1 MTCTCTISQA
11 IAITSATATNIS
23 QPTQTT
29 IQGVISDSRK
39 LVAGQ
44 LFVALTG
51 ENFDGHGFVAKAIAQ
66 GAVAAIVSRE
76 WTSSEAAQ
84 GLPLLAVDCT
94 LTAYQDLARWWR
106 SQFVHP
112 LVAITGSVGKTT
124 TKEIIASM
132 LSCYV
137 KSDCHNLVASPNCD
151 GAAEPPHHNLAQ
163 EQTQRVHK
171 SLANHNNDIGVAQ
184 TLLAIAPEQHDFVV
198 VEMGMR
204 GLGEIARLARVS
216 LPTVSVITN
225 VGTAHIGRL
234 GSREA
239 IATAKCELLA
249 EMPAN
254 GTAVLN
260 ASNPLLME
268 TASQVWHGKTI
279 TYGLGLGD
287 INGKLTN
294 DVLYVGDYAWTLPL
308 PGQHNAM
315 NFLAGL
321 AVLKALDLDW
331 SLTTTGIG
339 KLDLPFGRA
348 QLYDLP
354 QNVTILDETYNASPE
369 GMLAALRQ
377 LADMPANHRW
387 AVLGTMKEL
396 GEMSEHLHSQVGQAI
411 SELGIEGAIIL
422 ADGEADAI
430 LAGANGSL
438 HYAIACPSHEEV
450 TQALLQK
457 IQSGDR
463 ILFKASRSVGMD
475 RVVQAFRQHW
485 K

>member
-1 MTCTCTISQA
+1 MTCICTISQA
-11 IAITSATATNIS
+11 IAITSAIASNIS
-23 QPTQTT
+23 KPNQTT

-39 LVAGQ
+39 LIAGQ

-76 WTSSEAAQ
+76 WASSEAAQ
-84 GLPLLAVDCT
+84 GLPILAVDCT

-106 SQFVHP
+106 SQFSHP
-112 LVAITGSVGKTT
+112 VVSITGSVGKTT

-137 KSDCHNLVASPNCD
+137 KREAIFGAVASPQHQKSD
-151 GAAEPPHHNLAQ
+151 
-163 EQTQRVHK
+163 EQASRVHK

-204 GLGEIARLARVS
+204 GLGEIARLARVA

-249 EMPAN
+249 EMPEN

-260 ASNPLLME
+260 ASNPLLLEM
-268 TASQVWHGKTI
+268 ANQVWHGKTI
-279 TYGLGLGD
+279 TYGLGQGD
-287 INGKLTN
+287 INGKLVG
-294 DVLYVGDYAWTLPL
+294 DVLYVDDYVWTLPL

-331 SLTTTGIG
+331 SLTTAGIG

-377 LADMPANHRW
+377 LADMPANHHW

-396 GEMSEHLHSQVGQAI
+396 GEMSEHLHSQVGRAI

-438 HYAIACPSHEEV
+438 KYAIACPSHEEV
-450 TQALLQK
+450 TQTLLQK

-485 K
+485 Q